1 MEGRPE
7 RGSHVDSI
15 SYYTYDLAEC
25 NHDMY
30 FLQQRKTE
38 MAFQG
43 NPTDQADNWLSR
55 LMITATEVAD
65 QIMLDSAED
74 NFLRANY
81 IPFQEYENSIPQ
93 AELMSSR
100 YGSFG
105 NVFGLSPRVAQ
116 CGPVGRKSLQRH
128 EPTIMEEE
136 FVRPPSPDRARG
148 STRQEAGDTASKRSP
163 SQEKLLVR

>member
-1 MEGRPE
+1 
-7 RGSHVDSI
+7 
-15 SYYTYDLAEC
+15 
-25 NHDMY
+25 
-30 FLQQRKTE
+30 

-43 NPTDQADNWLSR
+43 NPSDKADSWLSR

-81 IPFQEYENSIPQ
+81 APYDEYENSIPQ

-105 NVFGLSPRVAQ
+105 NVFGLSPRTAQ
-116 CGPVGRKSLQRH
+116 CGPVGRKSLQRN
-128 EPTIMEEE
+128 EPTIEEEE
-136 FVRPPSPDRARG
+136 FAQTSLSERARG
-148 STRQEAGDTASKRSP
+148 SARPDAGDVASKRSP
-163 SQEKLLVR
+163 SQEKLLVSRRFA